1 MSSELDQFMNDGSSS
16 RSAADANGGALL
28 MQNVVKSIIHT
39 KKPTSSS
46 GKSSM
51 PRKKSKGLLAPVIGK
66 KRGSLHG
73 SSGGSLHGKAAARVS
88 PPLAS
93 LHSSES

>member
-51 PRKKSKGLLAPVIGK
+51 PRKSKGLMAPVIGK